1 MANVGTDY
9 NSSHPDSLL
18 PPVKS
23 TGYRLDTTQP
33 GLFHVVTSYSPGQLL
48 SQQIMRPPRLLT
60 DIFNR
65 TPRSGELG
73 RSLSAWPASDNARSR
88 HRD

>member
-65 TPRSGELG
+65 ANFAAGKSVVKEIIHLMNNQR
-73 RSLSAWPASDNARSR
+73 
-88 HRD
+88 